1 MNILYDAKTKMI
13 EKGVV
18 GYGSQLGHYNF
29 YYPDKKIEIQFVS
42 DAIVRTMN
50 WASQGGLVAVLVQS
64 SFVKSEEKIYSKTHI
79 VWVNP
84 SVIKYY

>member
-1 MNILYDAKTKMI
+1 MTYSSRTKMI
-13 EKGVV
+13 EKGTI

-29 YYPDKKIEIQFVS
+29 YYPDEKIEIQFIS
-42 DAIVRTMN
+42 DAIIKTMN
-50 WASQGGLVAVLVQS
+50 WASQSGLVAVSVLS

-84 SVIKYY
+84 SVIKSY